1 MKENNIKKIGVKLFL
16 APFVFAL
23 AGCFGGANYAENAD
37 DGYYN
42 MGNGHYKLTGDEG
55 VKKDTN
61 SYTNIQEN
69 DFIDTSKTTNPV
81 LAYAHQLVH
90 IPTLKT

>member
-1 MKENNIKKIGVKLFL
+1 MKENNIKKIGAKLFL

-42 MGNGHYKLTGDEG
+42 IQILIQIYKKTILL
-55 VKKDTN
+55 
-61 SYTNIQEN
+61 ILL
-69 DFIDTSKTTNPV
+69 KTTNPV
-81 LAYAHQLVH
+81 LAYVHQLVH